1 VSELILVR
9 RDPRAKLDLHK
20 AIEAGGEALRVKK
33 STHRCSPTC
42 ARLWKTRVARLPPED
57 TAVASGEAG
66 LWGDVDPDVCLR
78 LRTGDVDRD
87 PDVCLCVRFSG
98 DEARDGERAG
108 DCALALVGERDG
120 GRAHS
125 PATSMVLICSAQQR
139 AGKRTGGPR
148 LRGMITVR
156 SRGSHSARGGQRACG
171 PAHSR
176 GAAADGRTVSILP
189 FPLPIL
195 RAAGRAG
202 GGGLVG

>member
-87 PDVCLCVRFSG
+87 PDVCLRVGFSG

-148 LRGMITVR
+148 LRGIT
-156 SRGSHSARGGQRACG
+156 
-171 PAHSR
+171 
-176 GAAADGRTVSILP
+176 AAARTIPPCAHGALTA
-189 FPLPIL
+189 
-195 RAAGRAG
+195 RAAGSERAG
-202 GGGLVG
+202 PRTREEQRQTDAP